1 MRPPAFLFSH
11 QSVPKS
17 RLVTARNCGV
27 IAPGNHWIYD
37 SLRGAPPREK
47 RFGATRRNAG
57 DGVPYGV
64 DNCLATIEGPATKP
78 PPSLRGPPGPHPRVA
93 SLALWAIHLLA
104 ISTAAVGCA
113 ERSINMENPECTM
126 SIGAF
131 MPDTWYR
138 RLPRLRLAMTVVIDG
153 WSFWLGR
160 AMIRGS
166 RRGQCRTP
174 YGDNAQRLEHHIQTF
189 ISNFHKCSS
198 HKLYNPMKLS
208 VIFAIFV
215 EKWGGMRYTG
225 TAGFGIVS
233 KL

>member
-1 MRPPAFLFSH
+1 M
-11 QSVPKS
+11 
-17 RLVTARNCGV
+17 

-37 SLRGAPPREK
+37 SLRGAPPRGK
-47 RFGATRRNAG
+47 RFGALRRNAG

-64 DNCLATIEGPATKP
+64 DHCLATIERPATKS

-104 ISTAAVGCA
+104 ISIAAVGCA
-113 ERSINMENPECTM
+113 GRSINMENPGCTM
-126 SIGAF
+126 SIGTF
-131 MPDTWYR
+131 RTDTWCR

-160 AMIRGS
+160 AMVRGG

-189 ISNFHKCSS
+189 ISNFHKCDP

-215 EKWGGMRYTG
+215 EKWGRMRYTG